1 MSSSAINGKLP
12 GLGRRLN
19 KPALPEPALAA
30 PPELKPVTPADATTA
45 VPAGEEKAAPL
56 RKPANPVVEDKPAA
70 LSTSKS
76 TPNTTVTP
84 ERLEET
90 VAQAA
95 EPLQSILEVP
105 PPAPVVQKKVVTAQ
119 AVVAKATAAGRSV
132 AAPPV
137 VPKVTAPAMARAVVQ
152 NTKPAA
158 PARQRP
164 VASASVVTKASAAKP
179 QVPVDTVKVPPP
191 ELPAPS
197 ILPPAFVAEIT
208 APPVQ
213 PKPPVAK
220 PVSPAKAANLPAA
233 KPVPEVAAVRPVPP
247 PPPPAPVPVVQKAP
261 VTPPP
266 VAAEAVMQVPQQDD
280 SLPVLDDALLELEA
294 ALEADLS
301 IFAPLSRGEKVVP
314 EEPRHSSRELSFPDI
329 QMGISRP
336 VAVAVQAA
344 ERDEFVD
351 ANGQGSNLLASLR
364 QQAEAK
370 LRDSRGDQARQQSY
384 ASRADVALRRVF
396 HYCNDLVQQ
405 LNVLCPPVQ
414 HQYLLA
420 GTELIR
426 DLFWQNG
433 FADYRTQVKSA
444 GALLES
450 VSLSFHALARRVL
463 EVERENEVAERF
475 RRALYDANLVFT
487 QREVRNDRGN
497 YIQRVHFSVPVDV
510 RAAVLWQPDEAS
522 QGLKLEIRHVQR
534 FGVREFIVPVEFF
547 DSVCLD
553 EFTCFLLGEPN
564 QFLRRVQEQGRA
576 L

>member
-1 MSSSAINGKLP
+1 VS
-12 GLGRRLN
+12 
-19 KPALPEPALAA
+19 
-30 PPELKPVTPADATTA
+30 KPVPEVVVVLPAAVPTPTA
-45 VPAGEEKAAPL
+45 VPAGEAKGLA
-56 RKPANPVVEDKPAA
+56 KP
-70 LSTSKS
+70 
-76 TPNTTVTP
+76 
-84 ERLEET
+84 
-90 VAQAA
+90 
-95 EPLQSILEVP
+95 
-105 PPAPVVQKKVVTAQ
+105 
-119 AVVAKATAAGRSV
+119 
-132 AAPPV
+132 
-137 VPKVTAPAMARAVVQ
+137 VTAPRRAE
-152 NTKPAA
+152 
-158 PARQRP
+158 
-164 VASASVVTKASAAKP
+164 SSVDLVHQP
-179 QVPVDTVKVPPP
+179 QL
-191 ELPAPS
+191 EG
-197 ILPPAFVAEIT
+197 
-208 APPVQ
+208 
-213 PKPPVAK
+213 
-220 PVSPAKAANLPAA
+220 
-233 KPVPEVAAVRPVPP
+233 
-247 PPPPAPVPVVQKAP
+247 
-261 VTPPP
+261 
-266 VAAEAVMQVPQQDD
+266 
-280 SLPVLDDALLELEA
+280 SLPILDDALLELEA

-301 IFAPLSRGEKVVP
+301 IFAPLSRGEKIAP

-329 QMGISRP
+329 RLGVSRP
-336 VAVAVQAA
+336 VAVAAQAA

-426 DLFWQNG
+426 DLMWQNG

-487 QREVRNDRGN
+487 QQEVRNERGN
-497 YIQRVHFSVPVDV
+497 YVEKVHFSVPVDV

-534 FGVREFIVPVEFF
+534 FGVREFMVPVEFF
-547 DSVCLD
+547 DSACLD
-553 EFTCFLLGEPN
+553 AFTCFLLGEPN